1 MTTITIDHLH
11 HRFRVADQAQLP
23 RLQAIAELLPAA
35 LSAELDR
42 RGADPAVVICF
53 RRLHSRYRAEGTN
66 LDSPAA
72 QARRWAAEVAAA
84 LMAGA
89 PTRGAAAGWANDDDA
104 PVLLFANEHAVVA
117 DVLLKTG
124 AGDLRHRWAWEMA
137 SVVAPS
143 DPADPARLAA
153 TVLAR
158 HPRLLCAGLR
168 SLLGGQAGVPAHWPW
183 STWLA
188 LAAGI
193 GASAV
198 PVPQDLRDLRDLRDT
213 ARAGRLP
220 ATPEYVL
227 LLALICGA
235 LAGAPAPD
243 AGPAPW
249 TGVPAVAALL
259 VAAAAPELAGDRL
272 AIAAASA
279 QIRATAS
286 ALGSGHNGAAGPAD
300 TGVPA
305 SRRTR
310 TADPPGAEPGTALP
324 VAPAAAGGQQPAST
338 TAGGLPFLLHLVVR
352 QELPARLTGA
362 PTAGS
367 RAADVSVPADPA
379 RDLRG
384 RPLAQVL
391 GELGRRLAGC
401 APADPALLA
410 FLGRLPGDEL
420 PEAPPYSAPEHAAL
434 EQLVGEIDQL
444 LESLLPRPAA
454 EHGRALR
461 SWVIN
466 RPAEVAGAPGWI
478 EVGFRADRADTELR
492 KAGLDL
498 DPGYLPF
505 LGSVVRFRYV

>member
-1 MTTITIDHLH
+1 MTTITIDHLNH
-11 HRFRVADQAQLP
+11 HFRVADQAQLP

-53 RRLHSRYRAEGTN
+53 RRLHSRYRVEVTD

-72 QARRWAAEVAAA
+72 QARRWAADIAAA
-84 LMAGA
+84 VTNGPPAWGKA
-89 PTRGAAAGWANDDDA
+89 PGWANDDDA
-104 PVLLFANEHAVVA
+104 PVLLFAHEHAVAA

-137 SVVAPS
+137 SVVAPT

-153 TVLAR
+153 AVLAR
-158 HPRLLCAGLR
+158 YPRLLSAGLR
-168 SLLGGQAGVPAHWPW
+168 TLLHGPAGVPSHWTW

-188 LAAGI
+188 LAAG
-193 GASAV
+193 ASTA
-198 PVPQDLRDLRDLRDT
+198 PDPQDPRHT
-213 ARAGRLP
+213 APAGRADRLQAAP
-220 ATPEYVL
+220 DYVR
-227 LLALICGA
+227 LLALVSRS
-235 LAGAPAPD
+235 LAGGQAPD
-243 AGPAPW
+243 TGPAPW

-272 AIAAASA
+272 AIAAAHA
-279 QIRATAS
+279 QIRAKAS
-286 ALGSGHNGAAGPAD
+286 AIGSGHNGAAVPAD
-300 TGVPA
+300 TGGPDP
-305 SRRTR
+305 RRTR
-310 TADPPGAEPGTALP
+310 TADPTGEEPWTALP
-324 VAPAAAGGQQPAST
+324 VAPEAAGGQQPAST

-352 QELPARLTGA
+352 QELPARLAGA

-379 RDLRG
+379 RDLCG

-420 PEAPPYSAPEHAAL
+420 PEAPPYSAPENAAL

-466 RPAEVAGAPGWI
+466 RPAEVAGTPGWI